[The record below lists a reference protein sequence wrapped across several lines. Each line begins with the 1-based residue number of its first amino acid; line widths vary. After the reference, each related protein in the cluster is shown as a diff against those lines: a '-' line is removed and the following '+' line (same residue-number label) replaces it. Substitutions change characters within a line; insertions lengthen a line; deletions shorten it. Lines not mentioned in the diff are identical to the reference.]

1 MSIELQFQ
9 AWKEDMPDQQWQKVF
24 NQYWPGYRAWFLRSG
39 TVGRPTYLECR
50 KALRTY
56 MPELVPTWERLVELA
71 GGGDVES
78 RFLSLWC
85 PPPYIAGCSQGIWL
99 DPHGYEEPMLLRN
112 YDFAPVL
119 LEGNWM
125 STCWLGQRV
134 LAMSDCLWGALDG
147 LNEAGLSVSLSFGG
161 RTVSGKGFG
170 VPLVVRYILE
180 TAQNTAEAVSILKRI
195 PVHMT
200 YSITLLDQAGEWATV
215 FVSPDRAAEVVRQR
229 AVTNFQHTVEWQQHA
244 KATHAIERLAVLQ
257 QKLEYASS
265 SHEAIQAMLCKPLY
279 QEAWLR
285 GYGTLYSAVYRPL
298 SKSVELLWPQQS
310 WRQTIQNF
318 EEAQRSISLH
328 AYLES

>member
-9 AWKEDMPDQQWQKVF
+9 AWKEDMPDQQWQKIF
-24 NQYWPGYRAWFLRSG
+24 KQLWPGYRAWFLRSG

-50 KALRTY
+50 KALRTH
-56 MPELVPTWERLVELA
+56 MPELVPVWEKLVELA

-85 PPPYIAGCSQGIWL
+85 PPPYIAGCSQAVWL
-99 DPHGYEEPMLLRN
+99 DPHAYEEPILLRN

-119 LEGNWM
+119 LEGNWLN
-125 STCWLGQRV
+125 TRWLDQRV

-161 RTVSGKGFG
+161 RTVSGIGFG

-180 TAQNTAEAVSILKRI
+180 LAQNTAEAVNILKRI

-200 YSITLLDQAGEWATV
+200 YSITLLDRAGDWATV
-215 FVSPDRAAEVVRQR
+215 FVSPDRAPEVVRQR

-244 KATHAIERLAVLQ
+244 KATHAIERLETLQ
-257 QKLEYASS
+257 QKLDYASNS
-265 SHEAIQAMLCKPLY
+265 QEAIQAMLCKPLY
-279 QEAWLR
+279 QEAGLR
-285 GYGTLYSAVYRPL
+285 GYGTLYSAVYRPF
-298 SKSVELLWPQQS
+298 SNSVELLWPQQS
-310 WRQTIQNF
+310 WKQTLQNF
-318 EEAQRSISLH
+318 EEGKITVSLH
-328 AYLES
+328 AQF